1 MQLQLQAK
9 QTSKQT
15 IKNKNNTK
23 NEKKSLNIGAGNF
36 ESIPYRRFLPY
47 YFFKAVYYFVWII
60 NLNLLFKPSIYGHTH
75 FLLQSQKGI
84 FGSLPYIW
92 SRVVPD
98 ESRRNLRLRSISCI
112 CHENYRA
119 PTREIQTQIMLH
131 LASPSW
137 WRLVMWKR
145 ARRIRHLNANMEFY
159 IDKSFISLRKTMKI
173 YKNIY
178 GEFIE

>member
-1 MQLQLQAK
+1 M
-9 QTSKQT
+9 
-15 IKNKNNTK
+15 
-23 NEKKSLNIGAGNF
+23 
-36 ESIPYRRFLPY
+36 
-47 YFFKAVYYFVWII
+47 
-60 NLNLLFKPSIYGHTH
+60 FKPSIYGHTH

-84 FGSLPYIW
+84 FGPLPCIW

-98 ESRRNLRLRSISCI
+98 DSRRNLRLRSISCI

-178 GEFIE
+178 GEFIEQWLYVDNASLQSKWNFFTEYRWIQFCTTTNDIFLSAILWHEPVTVVITFL

>member
-1 MQLQLQAK
+1 M
-9 QTSKQT
+9 
-15 IKNKNNTK
+15 
-23 NEKKSLNIGAGNF
+23 
-36 ESIPYRRFLPY
+36 
-47 YFFKAVYYFVWII
+47 
-60 NLNLLFKPSIYGHTH
+60 FKPSIYGHTH

-84 FGSLPYIW
+84 FGSLPCIW

-98 ESRRNLRLRSISCI
+98 DSRRNLRLRSISCI

-137 WRLVMWKR
+137 WHLVMWKR

-173 YKNIY
+173 YKNILESLLNNGY
-178 GEFIE
+178 MWIMPVYKVNEIFSRNIVEYSFVQQRMTYFCPQFCDTNL